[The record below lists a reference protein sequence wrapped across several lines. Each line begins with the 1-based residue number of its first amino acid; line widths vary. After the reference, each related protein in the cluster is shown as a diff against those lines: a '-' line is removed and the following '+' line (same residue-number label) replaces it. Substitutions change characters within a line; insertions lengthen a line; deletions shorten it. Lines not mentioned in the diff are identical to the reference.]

1 MPDSGL
7 RPRPVTLRQ
16 LLAAGALGESRVV
29 GGDTGL
35 DRIVEDVLVTD
46 RCDSATPISPGL
58 LVLLAAFLEPLVSA
72 DADGVL
78 LRTLQVYLD
87 CQSSATSAAAALGV
101 HRNTVMKRID
111 RIASTLNVNLHDPDQ
126 RLALQLVVRM
136 HRLDQPS

>member
-1 MPDSGL
+1 M
-7 RPRPVTLRQ
+7 
-16 LLAAGALGESRVV
+16 LGWYGSADFGRVV
-29 GGDTGL
+29 
-35 DRIVEDVLVTD
+35 
-46 RCDSATPISPGL
+46 
-58 LVLLAAFLEPLVSA
+58 AAFFEPLVSA

-78 LRTLQVYLD
+78 LRTLQVHLD

-126 RLALQLVVRM
+126 RLALHLVVRM